1 MRKDSRERALSK
13 VLGQAEQT
21 GLGDVC
27 VSLLYRTARALL
39 SVPAVLLRRDTA
51 KDAELLVL
59 RHENAILRRHVK
71 GRVHYE
77 PADRFWLAALS
88 SLIPRGRWAAVFPV
102 TPGTLPAWLRK
113 LIARKWD
120 YRGSRTGRPPTAA
133 ALKSLVLRL
142 ADENPRW
149 GHRRIQ
155 GELARLGHP
164 IAAST
169 VWEMLHAA
177 GIAPAPRR
185 SGPTWRD
192 FLTAQAQGILAA
204 DFFHADT
211 AWGKRLYAMAFIEH
225 GTRRLHIT
233 GVTAHPTAQWAVQQA
248 RNIAAD
254 LGERGAGPRFLLRDG
269 DSKYTDAF
277 DAVFTAQ
284 DTEVL
289 LSAPRAP
296 RMNAHCERVI
306 GTIRR
311 EALDHVLIL
320 GESHAR
326 KVLADYQDH
335 YNGHR
340 PHRPRQQ
347 LPPSATEQ
355 PAIVHDLDDR
365 SLLRTRVLG
374 GIINEYRY
382 AA

>member
-1 MRKDSRERALSK
+1 MI
-13 VLGQAEQT
+13 
-21 GLGDVC
+21 

-71 GRVHYE
+71 GRVRYE

-102 TPGTLPAWLRK
+102 APGTLLAWHRK

-120 YRGSRTGRPPTAA
+120 CSARGSRTGRPPTAA
-133 ALKSLVLRL
+133 ALKSVVLRL

-169 VWEMLHAA
+169 VWEILHAT
-177 GIAPAPRR
+177 GIDPAPRR
-185 SGPTWRD
+185 SGPTWRG

-204 DFFHADT
+204 DFFPIDT

-233 GVTAHPTAQWAVQQA
+233 GVTAHPTAQRAVQQA

-254 LGERGAGPRFLLRDG
+254 LGERGAGPRFLLRDR

-277 DAVFTAQ
+277 DAVFTAE

-296 RMNAHCERVI
+296 RMNAHCERVF

-326 KVLADYQDH
+326 KVLTDYQDH

-340 PHRPRQQ
+340 PHRSRQQ
-347 LPPSATEQ
+347 LPPGATEQ

-374 GIINEYRY
+374 SVINEYRY